1 MVWPL
6 CWSVMCEYSLVEHAE
21 ENSSRAD
28 LPYSEHILRDTTSTT
43 FYTLIYSDPY
53 I

>member
-6 CWSVMCEYSLVEHAE
+6 CWSVMCEHSLVEHAE
-21 ENSSRAD
+21 ENSSRTD
-28 LPYSEHILRDTTSTT
+28 FSYSELL
-43 FYTLIYSDPY
+43 FYTLIYSDSY